1 MLRSILS
8 TATEAYV
15 FAVKALRPSR
25 WFLLS
30 YLMGVLMVWGVTIT
44 LTTTDQQ
51 SSGLGILLSF
61 LLTIGVFVV
70 ACAYQAKLYM
80 LALGQPDRKVR
91 ISDVR
96 TLALASLIVTFF
108 FLVLLSI
115 FVVYLLTWPPA
126 VLTLLCGE
134 NSVDCTS
141 ESDVIQSAV
150 QTLLW
155 QPAGLLIWI
164 PTILII
170 ASLLIIVLRFSNFGV
185 ATITSN
191 RISVLSSL
199 QHTRTTWGRIGLTSL
214 LTYLVPTCVFSATV
228 MGLADSGFG
237 NTLFG
242 TLIQLL
248 LVAAYAPIVTATTIY
263 TVTKYFREVNP

>member
-8 TATEAYV
+8 TASQAYV
-15 FAVKALRPSR
+15 FAVTALRPTR

-30 YLMGVLMVWGVTIT
+30 YLMGVFMVWGITIS
-44 LTTTDQQ
+44 LAAADQE
-51 SSGLGILLSF
+51 SSALGILLSF
-61 LLTIGVFVV
+61 LLTIGLFVV

-80 LALGQPDRKVR
+80 LALEQPDRKVQ

-96 TLALASLIVTFF
+96 NLALASLIVTFF

-115 FVVYLLTWPPA
+115 FIVYLLTWPPA

-134 NSVDCTS
+134 SSVGCTT
-141 ESDVIQSAV
+141 ESDAIQSAV

-170 ASLLIIVLRFSNFGV
+170 ASLLILVLRFSNFGV
-185 ATITSN
+185 ATIASN

-199 QHTRTTWGRIGLTSL
+199 QYTRTTWGRIGLTSL
-214 LTYLVPTCVFSATV
+214 ITYFVPTCAFSVIV
-228 MGLADSGFG
+228 MGLANSNFG
-237 NTLFG
+237 STLFVA
-242 TLIQLL
+242 LIQML

-263 TVTKYFREVNP
+263 TVTKHFKEITP

>member
-1 MLRSILS
+1 MLRSIMS

-15 FAVKALRPSR
+15 FAVTALQPTR

-30 YLMGVLMVWGVTIT
+30 YLMGVFMVWGVTIT
-44 LTTTDQQ
+44 STATDQEP
-51 SSGLGILLSF
+51 SALGILLLC
-61 LLTIGVFVV
+61 LLTIGLFVV
-70 ACAYQAKLYM
+70 ACAYQAKLYV
-80 LALGQPDRKVR
+80 LALGPPDRKVQV
-91 ISDVR
+91 SDVR
-96 TLALASLIVTFF
+96 NLALASLIVTFF

-134 NSVDCTS
+134 NSVGCTS
-141 ESDVIQSAV
+141 ESDAIQAAV
-150 QTLLW
+150 RTLLW

-170 ASLLIIVLRFSNFGV
+170 ASLLTVVLRFSNFGV
-185 ATITSN
+185 ATIASS

-199 QHTRTTWGRIGLTSL
+199 QYTRTSWGRIGFTSL
-214 LTYLVPTCVFSATV
+214 ITYLVPTCVFTAIV
-228 MGLADSGFG
+228 MGLANSDFG
-237 NTLFG
+237 NTLLVA
-242 TLIQLL
+242 LIQMV

-263 TVTKYFREVNP
+263 TVTKYFKEVNP